1 MRLPK
6 KTNFVKNLQTLKSSG
21 LIQELAISQEKFRLW
36 PMKSTS
42 RRLFWVA
49 FLYFY
54 SGIPLGFFYT
64 FLPVYLRTQGV
75 DLVTIGFVSSAGI
88 FWSLK
93 PLWAPLLDRYSYKA
107 FWLLLSLSG
116 LSLVFISLCFVEPTS
131 SLLVLPLLALTLFSA
146 LYDTALDGLL
156 IEYISKEALGRANGV
171 RLTFYRLALIFAGG
185 LGVALSE
192 YLSFK
197 TIFIFFSSLCALGGF
212 LIFGGRDIW
221 IRLKKEVSLS
231 IIQQYYEPLK
241 DLYRRERFIPLILF
255 IATYKIGDALLGG
268 MVYPFWVDMGFS
280 KVEIGF
286 ISGTLGVIFTILG
299 SLLGG
304 YYTERLGLKRALF
317 IMGFLQAFSNL
328 GYTFVAHPSVHKKLI
343 YGASIVESFTGG
355 LGTAAFLT
363 FLTGLCSKEFSASQ
377 YALFSTLFSLTLVL
391 SRTLSGFG
399 AKSLGYFLFFGLTF
413 LIALLPLLL
422 IPFSFKKDKR

>member
-1 MRLPK
+1 MK
-6 KTNFVKNLQTLKSSG
+6 ISS
-21 LIQELAISQEKFRLW
+21 K
-36 PMKSTS
+36 
-42 RRLFWVA
+42 RLFWVA

-107 FWLLLSLSG
+107 FWLLLSMSG
-116 LSLVFISLCFVEPTS
+116 LSLVFITLCFVEPTS
-131 SLLVLPLLALTLFSA
+131 SLLILLLLALTFFSA
-146 LYDTALDGLL
+146 LYDTALDGFL
-156 IEYISKEALGRANGV
+156 IEYISKEDLGKANGV
-171 RLTFYRLALIFAGG
+171 RLTFYRLALVVAGG
-185 LGVALSE
+185 FGVALSE
-192 YLSFK
+192 YLSFR
-197 TIFIFFSSLCALGGF
+197 FIFVLFSSLCALGVF
-212 LIFGGRDIW
+212 FILGGKDIW
-221 IRLKKEVSLS
+221 IRLKREAPLS
-231 IIQQYYEPLK
+231 FIQQYYEPLK
-241 DLYRRERFIPLILF
+241 DLYRRETFFPLILF
-255 IATYKIGDALLGG
+255 VATYKIGDALLGG

-304 YYTERLGLKRALF
+304 YYTGRLGLKRALL
-317 IMGFLQAFSNL
+317 IMGLLQAFSNL
-328 GYTFVAHPSVHKKLI
+328 GYTLVAHPSVQKKLI
-343 YGASIVESFTGG
+343 YGASILESFTGG

-363 FLTGLCSKEFSASQ
+363 FLTGLCNKEFSASQ

-391 SRTLSGFG
+391 SRTISGFG

-422 IPFSFKKDKR
+422 IPFLFVKDKR